1 MMFKSNYTD
10 ATRGAVGIGTLII
23 FIAFVLVAAIA
34 AVTVVDTADILQS
47 TAQQTGSEATA
58 QVSNQIIVNS
68 VSGDVTTETID
79 ALSLNIMAS
88 AGADDIDMSQAT
100 VEFIGTNGQAVLVY
114 DGAAGPVA
122 GTSFNVSAYKDD
134 DTSMPVINQRSDRAN
149 LSLAFDSAGAGAELP
164 LPEGDDVTLRIQ
176 TASGSTSTVTF
187 QVPETLDSKDGQSI
201 FLK

>member
-1 MMFKSNYTD
+1 MFKSNSTD

-58 QVSNQIIVNS
+58 QVSNQIVVNS
-68 VSGDVTTETID
+68 VSGTVDNETVD
-79 ALSLNIMAS
+79 AVNMNIMAS

-100 VEFIGTNGQAVLVY
+100 IEFIGSNGQAVLVY
-114 DGAAGPVA
+114 DDAGPVA
-122 GTSFNVSAYKDD
+122 GTSFNVDAYKDD

-149 LSLAFDSAGAGAELP
+149 LSLTFDSAGADAELP

>member
-1 MMFKSNYTD
+1 MFKSNSTD

-58 QVSNQIIVNS
+58 QVSNQIVVNS
-68 VSGDVTTETID
+68 VSGTVDNETVD
-79 ALSLNIMAS
+79 AVNMNIMAS

-100 VEFIGTNGQAVLVY
+100 VEFIGSNGQAVLVY
-114 DGAAGPVA
+114 DGAGPVA
-122 GTSFNVSAYKDD
+122 GTSFNVAAYKDD

-149 LSLAFDSAGAGAELP
+149 LSLTFDSAGADAELP